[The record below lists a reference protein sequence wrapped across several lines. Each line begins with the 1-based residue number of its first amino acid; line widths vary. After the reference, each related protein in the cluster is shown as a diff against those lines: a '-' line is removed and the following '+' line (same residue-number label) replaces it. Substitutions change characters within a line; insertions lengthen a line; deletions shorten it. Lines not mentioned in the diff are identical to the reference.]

1 MYRGLALSC
10 HQRGYVFIVVC
21 LLVSRIMQKLLDRFL
36 KNFDIK
42 VAHAPWKNP
51 LDVGGNANHD
61 YVTVGW
67 RISHIGRV
75 AVTVCCTAASLI
87 LNVG

>member
-1 MYRGLALSC
+1 
-10 HQRGYVFIVVC
+10 
-21 LLVSRIMQKLLDRFL
+21 MQKLLDRFL

-51 LDVGGNANHD
+51 LDIGGNANHD

-67 RISHIGRV
+67 RISHRPCRCNSLLHGRESDFECGLTEV
-75 AVTVCCTAASLI
+75 AGTVKPWRRFALY
-87 LNVG
+87 